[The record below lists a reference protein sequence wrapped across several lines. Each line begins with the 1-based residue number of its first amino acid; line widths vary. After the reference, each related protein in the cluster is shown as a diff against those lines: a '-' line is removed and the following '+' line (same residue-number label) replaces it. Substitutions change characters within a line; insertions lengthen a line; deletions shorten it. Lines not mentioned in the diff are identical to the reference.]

1 MRLVQFLDRDQAHR
15 VAMVSEDGK
24 GLRVL
29 RQVQRVHE
37 LALEAGRRKLALSA
51 LVQDRLGM
59 DSISYDE
66 IVSERRLLPPLDHAD
81 SARCLITGT
90 GLSHLGSAA
99 ARDSMHVKLK
109 QDESQLTD
117 SMKMFKWGLQGGKPA
132 AGTIGVAPEW
142 FYKGDGRCV
151 VAPEHELELPNYALD
166 GGEEVEVVGCY
177 VIGDDG
183 EPLRVGFALG
193 NEYADH
199 VMERQ
204 NYLYLAH
211 SKLRQCSY
219 GPELL
224 LGELPASV
232 TGEAR
237 LLREGKSIWNESW
250 LSGEENM
257 AHSIANLE
265 HHHFKY
271 RDFRRPGDVHIHFF
285 GAATGSFTKNV
296 KTQIG
301 DVFEIAAPAFG
312 RPLRNPLGRCSG
324 REAFRCCAGA
334 LRPGPEIS
342 TQRRKGRKVRNERRR
357 ADMNDASG
365 LGFTDVTDSTRSSFC
380 FPLRPLRSLRLCVEI
395 RV

>member
-1 MRLVQFLDRDQAHR
+1 MRLVQFVDRDESR
-15 VAMVSEDGK
+15 KVAAVSDDGTT
-24 GLRVL
+24 LRVL
-29 RQVQRVHE
+29 RQTQRVYD
-37 LALEAGRRKLALSA
+37 LALEAGRRKLALAA
-51 LVQDRLGM
+51 LVQDRLGTEAVN
-59 DSISYDE
+59 YDE
-66 IVSERRLLPPLDHAD
+66 VVSQRRLLPPLDHPD
-81 SARCLITGT
+81 SARALITGT

-117 SMKMFKWGLQGGKPA
+117 SMKMFKWGMEGGKPPPA
-132 AGTIGVAPEW
+132 SIGVQPEW
-142 FYKGDGRCV
+142 FYKGDGDCV
-151 VAPEHELELPNYALD
+151 VAPEHVLELPAYALD

-177 VIGDDG
+177 VIGDNG
-183 EPLRVGFALG
+183 EALRVGFALG

-237 LLREGKSIWNESW
+237 LLRKGQVVWSDSW

-271 RDFRRPGDVHIHFF
+271 REFRRTGDVHVHFF

-296 KTQIG
+296 KTEIG
-301 DVFEIAAPAFG
+301 DVFEIASPAFG
-312 RPLRNPLGRCSG
+312 RPLRNPLGTSAQPNVFVAVR
-324 REAFRCCAGA
+324 A
-334 LRPGPEIS
+334 L
-342 TQRRKGRKVRNERRR
+342 
-357 ADMNDASG
+357 
-365 LGFTDVTDSTRSSFC
+365 
-380 FPLRPLRSLRLCVEI
+380 
-395 RV
+395 